1 MRIGTVVAIGVFAV
15 GLGLVVLDILT
26 NGFGF
31 EPIRYLLLYLLMAG
45 FIDMLDAGLRSGSL
59 IVPHGRLSRATQPVA
74 YWCFA
79 VLYLVL
85 IPLLTL
91 GAMGMEAEA
100 LF

>member
-1 MRIGTVVAIGVFAV
+1 MRIGSAVAIGVFVV
-15 GLGLVVLDILT
+15 GLGLVVTDVLV

-45 FIDMLDAGLRSGSL
+45 CIDLLDQGLRSGWL

-74 YWCFA
+74 YWSFA

-85 IPLLTL
+85 FPAVIL
-91 GAMGMEAEA
+91 GAMGMQAET